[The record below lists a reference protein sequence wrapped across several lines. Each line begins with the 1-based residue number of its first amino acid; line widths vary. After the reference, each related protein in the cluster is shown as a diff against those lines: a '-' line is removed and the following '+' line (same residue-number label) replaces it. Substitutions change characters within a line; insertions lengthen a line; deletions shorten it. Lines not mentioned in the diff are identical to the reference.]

1 MNWQRLIYHP
11 EVIYRP
17 NVNYG
22 LRQTLVLCLPA
33 ALGFAIG
40 ELRLGLMFSLIPAC
54 CNIASLDTPHQH
66 FFRRLIIGGMLFAF
80 SSFLTQQLLLWHI
93 PLPAVMLGL
102 ALILGMSGAI
112 SQLNGRLLPAA
123 LIAAIFSLSMLG
135 RAPIWQ
141 APLMCAVGTLW
152 YGVFNWLWFR
162 LCKDQLIREPLSQ
175 LYNLLAEYCDVKY
188 SLFSQHV
195 ESEKALPK
203 LLDRQQGIMDEIN
216 QLYQQF
222 NLIDN
227 ATKQERKRLLS
238 LFQMALDLQE
248 HITAA
253 MNQPEKVQELMKQG
267 QIETVL
273 ERNMQTIS
281 ARMRT
286 IADDI
291 LYHHRAM
298 ARFSAGEALVEL
310 EEIAQQ
316 NPDNPVLQFSYYHI
330 SHVTQ
335 ILSDQRPQYDRELM
349 SSQLSQ
355 PFWPALVSYLSFKS
369 SALRDA
375 ARMGV
380 TLAVGSYIGNLMH
393 LPKPYWIL
401 LTIMLVTQNGYNA
414 TKVRIHHRALGT
426 LVGLLL
432 AAALLHFQIPE
443 GTTLSIMLLIT
454 LISYL
459 VQRKNYGLAVIG
471 RTITAVYIL
480 QLLTGEGADFLVPRL
495 LDTLIGCA
503 LAFAS
508 ALWLWPQWQS
518 GLLRKNAHQALA
530 SYQNILRILLKP
542 HPDIGQLA
550 YERIQV
556 NKASNA
562 VLSSLN
568 QAMQEPGFNSKY
580 LADMR
585 LWATHSELI
594 VGHINEMTILT
605 REHSLADST
614 SSSEEKLVQM
624 SATLA
629 AEYLQLCEMAI
640 QQCQQRL
647 ESDNSGGDNDFVQM
661 PDVDSDTQISEL
673 ERNLRRILSHLSVM
687 HTVSSM
693 AWQQQPHH
701 GIWRSRKLR
710 DKT

>member
-1 MNWQRLIYHP
+1 MKWQRVIYHP
-11 EVIYRP
+11 EV
-17 NVNYG
+17 NYA

-66 FFRRLIIGGMLFAF
+66 FFRRLIIGGALFTL

-93 PLPAVMLGL
+93 PLPWIMLGL
-102 ALILGMSGAI
+102 ALVLGVNGAI
-112 SQLNGRLLPAA
+112 SPLHGHLLPAA
-123 LIAAIFSLSMLG
+123 LIAAIFSLSMVG

-141 APLMCAVGTLW
+141 APLLCAVGTLW
-152 YGVFNWLWFR
+152 YGLFNWLWFR
-162 LCKDQLIREPLSQ
+162 LCRDQPIREPLSQ
-175 LYNLLAEYCDVKY
+175 LYHLLADYCDAKYNLL
-188 SLFSQHV
+188 SQHV
-195 ESEKALPK
+195 EPEKALPP
-203 LLDRQQGIMDEIN
+203 LLDRQQGIMDKIN

-222 NLIDN
+222 NLINN
-227 ATKQERKRLLS
+227 ATKAERKRLLG

-253 MNQPEKVQELMKQG
+253 LNQSDRVRDLLEHSRIEEVLRRNT
-267 QIETVL
+267 QI
-273 ERNMQTIS
+273 IS
-281 ARMRT
+281 AQMRV

-291 LYHHRAM
+291 LYHHRAK
-298 ARFSAGEALVEL
+298 RNFTAGDALIEL

-316 NPDNPVLQFSYYHI
+316 HPNNPVAQFCYYHI
-330 SHVTQ
+330 SHVIQ
-335 ILSDQRPQYDRELM
+335 ILSDRRPLYERELI
-349 SSQLSQ
+349 SSQQQQ

-369 SALRDA
+369 GALRAA
-375 ARMGV
+375 ARLGV
-380 TLAVGSYIGNLMH
+380 TLAAGSYIGALMH

-401 LTIMLVTQNGYNA
+401 LTVMLVVQNGYNA
-414 TKVRIHHRALGT
+414 TKVRIYHRALGT
-426 LVGLLL
+426 LIGLVLAAGLLHL
-432 AAALLHFQIPE
+432 QMPE
-443 GTTLSIMLLIT
+443 GVTLGIMLLIT
-454 LISYL
+454 LVAYL
-459 VQRKNYGLAVIG
+459 VQRNNYGLAVIG

-480 QLLTGEGADFLVPRL
+480 QLLTGDGADFLVPRL

-508 ALWLWPQWQS
+508 TLWLWPQWQS
-518 GLLRKNAHQALA
+518 GLLRKNAHQALSA
-530 SYQNILRILLKP
+530 YQQILRLLLAP
-542 HPDIGQLA
+542 HPDITQLS
-550 YERIQV
+550 YERIEV
-556 NKASNA
+556 NKASNT

-605 REHSLADST
+605 REHPLTESTTPPEAGHNLMSVALAT
-614 SSSEEKLVQM
+614 
-624 SATLA
+624 
-629 AEYLQLCEMAI
+629 EYLQLCEMAI

-647 ESDNSGGDNDFVQM
+647 ESDSSEGSDDFVQA
-661 PDVDSDTQISEL
+661 PDVAVDTQISEL

-710 DKT
+710 DQTFTGE

>member
-1 MNWQRLIYHP
+1 MKWQRLIYHP
-11 EVIYRP
+11 EV
-17 NVNYG
+17 NYA

-33 ALGFAIG
+33 ALGFALG

-66 FFRRLIIGGMLFAF
+66 FFRRLIVGGTLFTF
-80 SSFLTQQLLLWHI
+80 SSFLTQQLLLWDI
-93 PLPAVMLGL
+93 PLPVVMLGL
-102 ALILGMSGAI
+102 ALTLGVSGAI

-123 LIAAIFSLSMLG
+123 LIAAIFSLSMVG

-152 YGVFNWLWFR
+152 YGVFTWLWFR
-162 LCKDQLIREPLSQ
+162 LCKDQPIREPLSQ
-175 LYNLLAEYCDVKY
+175 LYHLLADYCDAAY
-188 SLFSQHV
+188 SLLGQRQKA
-195 ESEKALPK
+195 EKMMPA
-203 LLDRQQGIMDEIN
+203 LLDRQQGIMDKIN

-222 NLIDN
+222 NLLPN
-227 ATKQERKRLLS
+227 ATKKEQKRLLI

-253 MNQPEKVQELMKQG
+253 MNQSEKAQEL
-267 QIETVL
+267 IEQSSIEAIL
-273 ERNMQTIS
+273 ERNVRIIS
-281 ARMRT
+281 TQMRT
-286 IADDI
+286 IADNI
-291 LYHHRAM
+291 LYHHRAKTH
-298 ARFSAGEALVEL
+298 FSAGDALVG
-310 EEIAQQ
+310 
-316 NPDNPVLQFSYYHI
+316 
-330 SHVTQ
+330 
-335 ILSDQRPQYDRELM
+335 
-349 SSQLSQ
+349 
-355 PFWPALVSYLSFKS
+355 YLSFKS

-375 ARMGV
+375 GRMGV
-380 TLAVGSYIGNLMH
+380 TLAAGSYIGSLIH

-414 TKVRIHHRALGT
+414 TKIRIHHRAMGT
-426 LVGLLL
+426 LIGLLL
-432 AAALLHFQIPE
+432 AAALLHFQMPE

-454 LISYL
+454 LIAYL
-459 VQRKNYGLAVIG
+459 VQRKNYGWSVIF
-471 RTITAVYIL
+471 RTITTVYIL

-518 GLLRKNAHQALA
+518 GLLRKNAHQALE
-530 SYQNILRILLKP
+530 SYQKILRILLKP
-542 HPDIGQLA
+542 NPDIGQLS

-605 REHSLADST
+605 RAYPLEESPPESDKRHIQLTVKLA
-614 SSSEEKLVQM
+614 E
-624 SATLA
+624 
-629 AEYLQLCEMAI
+629 EYLQLCEMAI

-647 ESDNSGGDNDFVQM
+647 ESDNSEGNNDFVQM
-661 PDVDSDTQISEL
+661 PDIDPDTQISES

-687 HTVSSM
+687 HTVSSL

-701 GIWRSRKLR
+701 GIWRRHKLYS
-710 DKT
+710 KA

>member
-1 MNWQRLIYHP
+1 MKWQRLIYHP
-11 EVIYRP
+11 EV
-17 NVNYG
+17 NYA

-33 ALGFAIG
+33 ALGFALG

-66 FFRRLIIGGMLFAF
+66 FFRRLIVGGTLFTF
-80 SSFLTQQLLLWHI
+80 SSFLTQQLLLWDI
-93 PLPAVMLGL
+93 PLPVVMLGL
-102 ALILGMSGAI
+102 ALTLGVSGAI

-123 LIAAIFSLSMLG
+123 LIAAIFSLSMVG

-152 YGVFNWLWFR
+152 YGVFTWLWFR
-162 LCKDQLIREPLSQ
+162 LCKDQP
-175 LYNLLAEYCDVKY
+175 
-188 SLFSQHV
+188 
-195 ESEKALPK
+195 
-203 LLDRQQGIMDEIN
+203 
-216 QLYQQF
+216 
-222 NLIDN
+222 
-227 ATKQERKRLLS
+227 
-238 LFQMALDLQE
+238 
-248 HITAA
+248 
-253 MNQPEKVQELMKQG
+253 
-267 QIETVL
+267 
-273 ERNMQTIS
+273 
-281 ARMRT
+281 
-286 IADDI
+286 
-291 LYHHRAM
+291 
-298 ARFSAGEALVEL
+298 
-310 EEIAQQ
+310 
-316 NPDNPVLQFSYYHI
+316 
-330 SHVTQ
+330 
-335 ILSDQRPQYDRELM
+335 
-349 SSQLSQ
+349 
-355 PFWPALVSYLSFKS
+355 

-375 ARMGV
+375 GRMGV
-380 TLAVGSYIGNLMH
+380 TLAAGSYIGSLIH

-414 TKVRIHHRALGT
+414 TKIRIHHRAMGT
-426 LVGLLL
+426 LIGLLL
-432 AAALLHFQIPE
+432 AAALLHFQMPE

-454 LISYL
+454 LIAYL
-459 VQRKNYGLAVIG
+459 VQRKNYGWSVIF
-471 RTITAVYIL
+471 RTITTVYIL

-518 GLLRKNAHQALA
+518 GLLRKNAHQALE
-530 SYQNILRILLKP
+530 SYQKILRILLKP
-542 HPDIGQLA
+542 NPDIGQLS

-605 REHSLADST
+605 RAYPLEESPPESDKRHIQLTVKLA
-614 SSSEEKLVQM
+614 E
-624 SATLA
+624 
-629 AEYLQLCEMAI
+629 EYLQLCEMAI

-647 ESDNSGGDNDFVQM
+647 ESDNSEGNNDFVQM
-661 PDVDSDTQISEL
+661 PDIDPDTQISES

-687 HTVSSM
+687 HTVSSL

-701 GIWRSRKLR
+701 GIWRWHKLYS
-710 DKT
+710 KA

>member
-1 MNWQRLIYHP
+1 MNWQRVIYHP
-11 EVIYRP
+11 EV
-17 NVNYG
+17 NYA

-66 FFRRLIIGGMLFAF
+66 FFRRLIIGGALFTL

-93 PLPAVMLGL
+93 PLPWIMLGL
-102 ALILGMSGAI
+102 ALVLGVNGTI
-112 SQLNGRLLPAA
+112 SPLHGRLLPAA
-123 LIAAIFSLSMLG
+123 LIAAIFSLSMVG

-141 APLMCAVGTLW
+141 APLLCAVGTLW

-162 LCKDQLIREPLSQ
+162 LCRDQPIREPLSQ
-175 LYNLLAEYCDVKY
+175 LYHLLADYCDAKYNLL
-188 SLFSQHV
+188 SQHV
-195 ESEKALPK
+195 EPEKAIPP
-203 LLDRQQGIMDEIN
+203 LLDRQQGIMDKIN

-222 NLIDN
+222 NLISN
-227 ATKQERKRLLS
+227 ATKAERKRLLG

-253 MNQPEKVQELMKQG
+253 LNQSDKVQDLLEHS
-267 QIETVL
+267 QIEAVL
-273 ERNMQTIS
+273 QRNMQIIS
-281 ARMRT
+281 AQMRT

-291 LYHHRAM
+291 LYHHHAKTH
-298 ARFSAGEALVEL
+298 FTAGDALVEL

-316 NPDNPVLQFSYYHI
+316 HPNNSVAQFSYYHI
-330 SHVTQ
+330 SHIIQ
-335 ILSDQRPQYDRELM
+335 ILSDRRPLYDRELM
-349 SSQLSQ
+349 SSQQQQ
-355 PFWPALVSYLSFKS
+355 PFWPAFVSYLSFKS
-369 SALRDA
+369 IALRDA
-375 ARMGV
+375 ARLGV
-380 TLAVGSYIGNLMH
+380 TLAAGSYIGALMH

-401 LTIMLVTQNGYNA
+401 LTVMLVVQNGYNA

-426 LVGLLL
+426 LIGLILAAGLLHL
-432 AAALLHFQIPE
+432 RMPE
-443 GTTLSIMLLIT
+443 GVTLGIMLLIT
-454 LISYL
+454 LASYL

-503 LAFAS
+503 LAFGS
-508 ALWLWPQWQS
+508 TLWLWPQWQS
-518 GLLRKNAHQALA
+518 GLLRKNAHQALGA
-530 SYQNILRILLKP
+530 YQKILRLLLTL
-542 HPDIGQLA
+542 HPDIVQLS

-556 NKASNA
+556 NKASNT

-605 REHSLADST
+605 RDHPLTEST
-614 SSSEEKLVQM
+614 TPSEEDHNRMNAAL
-624 SATLA
+624 AT
-629 AEYLQLCEMAI
+629 EYLQLCEMAI

-647 ESDNSGGDNDFVQM
+647 ESDSSGGDDDFVQA
-661 PDVDSDTQISEL
+661 PDVAPDTQISEL

-693 AWQQQPHH
+693 AWQQQPQH
-701 GIWRSRKLR
+701 GIWRSHKLR
-710 DKT
+710 DQP

>member
-1 MNWQRLIYHP
+1 MKWQRLIYHP
-11 EVIYRP
+11 EV
-17 NVNYG
+17 NYA

-40 ELRLGLMFSLIPAC
+40 DLRMGLMFSLIPAC

-66 FFRRLIIGGMLFAF
+66 FFRRLIIGGALFTLC
-80 SSFLTQQLLLWHI
+80 SFLTQQLLLWDI
-93 PLPAVMLGL
+93 PLPWVMLGL
-102 ALILGMSGAI
+102 ALVLGVSGAI
-112 SQLNGRLLPAA
+112 SPLNGRMLPAA
-123 LIAAIFSLSMLG
+123 LIAAIFSLSMVG

-152 YGVFNWLWFR
+152 YGGFTWIWFR
-162 LCKDQLIREPLSQ
+162 LCKDQPIREPLSQ
-175 LYNLLAEYCDVKY
+175 LYHLLADYCDAKF
-188 SLFSQHV
+188 SLFDQHL
-195 ESEKALPK
+195 EPEKSLPP
-203 LLDRQQGIMDEIN
+203 LLDRQQGIMDKVN

-222 NLIDN
+222 NLLSN
-227 ATKQERKRLLS
+227 ATKTEQKRLVS

-253 MNQPEKVQELMKQG
+253 LNQPEKVQEL
-267 QIETVL
+267 IEQTPIITVL
-273 ERNMQTIS
+273 HRNMDQIS
-281 ARMRT
+281 TQMRT

-291 LYHHRAM
+291 LYHHRAKEH
-298 ARFSAGEALVEL
+298 FSAGNALVEL

-316 NPDNPVLQFSYYHI
+316 HPDNSVAQFCYYHI

-335 ILSDQRPQYDRELM
+335 ILSDRRPQYDRDLM
-349 SSQLSQ
+349 ASQLSQ
-355 PFWPALVSYLSFKS
+355 PLWPAFISYLSLKS
-369 SALRDA
+369 SPLRDA

-380 TLAVGSYIGNLMH
+380 TLAAGSYIGTLIH

-414 TKVRIHHRALGT
+414 TKIRIHHRAMGT
-426 LVGLLL
+426 LIGLILAAGLLHL
-432 AAALLHFQIPE
+432 QMPE
-443 GTTLSIMLLIT
+443 GTTLSIMLVIT
-454 LISYL
+454 LLCYL
-459 VQRKNYGLAVIG
+459 VQRKNYGLSVIG
-471 RTITAVYIL
+471 RTITTVYIL

-518 GLLRKNAHQALA
+518 GLLRKNAHQALD
-530 SYQNILRILLKP
+530 SYQKILRLLLTP
-542 HPDIGQLA
+542 HPNIGQLA
-550 YERIQV
+550 YERLQV
-556 NKASNA
+556 NKTSNA

-585 LWATHSELI
+585 LWSTHSELI
-594 VGHINEMTILT
+594 VGHINEMTILV
-605 REHSLADST
+605 REHPLT
-614 SSSEEKLVQM
+614 E
-624 SATLA
+624 SATTSDSAHSLMSIKVA
-629 AEYLQLCEMAI
+629 QDYLQLCEMAI
-640 QQCQQRL
+640 QQCQERL
-647 ESDNSGGDNDFVQM
+647 VSDDSEGNNDFVQM
-661 PDVDSDTQISEL
+661 PDIDPDTQLSEM

-687 HTVSSM
+687 HTVSSL

>member
-1 MNWQRLIYHP
+1 MNWQRVIYHP
-11 EVIYRP
+11 EV
-17 NVNYG
+17 NYA

-66 FFRRLIIGGMLFAF
+66 FFRRLIIGGALFTL

-93 PLPAVMLGL
+93 PLPWIMLGL
-102 ALILGMSGAI
+102 ALVLGVNGTI
-112 SQLNGRLLPAA
+112 SPLHGRLLPAA
-123 LIAAIFSLSMLG
+123 LIAAIFSLSMVG

-141 APLMCAVGTLW
+141 APLLCAVGTLW

-162 LCKDQLIREPLSQ
+162 LCRDQPIREPLSQ
-175 LYNLLAEYCDVKY
+175 LYHLLADYCDAKYNLL
-188 SLFSQHV
+188 SQHV
-195 ESEKALPK
+195 EPEKAIPP
-203 LLDRQQGIMDEIN
+203 LLDRQQGIMDKIN

-222 NLIDN
+222 NLISN
-227 ATKQERKRLLS
+227 ATKAERKRLLG

-253 MNQPEKVQELMKQG
+253 LNQSDKVQDLLEHS
-267 QIETVL
+267 QIEAVL
-273 ERNMQTIS
+273 QRNMQIIS
-281 ARMRT
+281 AQMRT

-291 LYHHRAM
+291 LYHHHAKTH
-298 ARFSAGEALVEL
+298 FTAGDALVEL

-316 NPDNPVLQFSYYHI
+316 HPNNSVAQFSYYHI
-330 SHVTQ
+330 SHIIQ
-335 ILSDQRPQYDRELM
+335 ILSDRRPLYDRELM
-349 SSQLSQ
+349 SSQQQQ
-355 PFWPALVSYLSFKS
+355 PFWPAFVSYLSFKS
-369 SALRDA
+369 IALRDA
-375 ARMGV
+375 ARLGV
-380 TLAVGSYIGNLMH
+380 TLAAGSYIGALMH

-401 LTIMLVTQNGYNA
+401 LTVMLVVQNGYNA

-426 LVGLLL
+426 LIGLILAAGLLHL
-432 AAALLHFQIPE
+432 RMPE
-443 GTTLSIMLLIT
+443 GVTLGIMLLIT
-454 LISYL
+454 LASYL

-503 LAFAS
+503 LAFGS
-508 ALWLWPQWQS
+508 TLWLWPQWQS
-518 GLLRKNAHQALA
+518 GLLRKNAHQALGA
-530 SYQNILRILLKP
+530 YQKILRLLLTP
-542 HPDIGQLA
+542 HPDIVQLS

-556 NKASNA
+556 NKASNT

-605 REHSLADST
+605 RDHPLTEST
-614 SSSEEKLVQM
+614 TPSEEDHNRMNAAL
-624 SATLA
+624 AT
-629 AEYLQLCEMAI
+629 EYLQLCEMAI

-647 ESDNSGGDNDFVQM
+647 ESDSSGGDDDFVQA
-661 PDVDSDTQISEL
+661 PDVAPDTQISEL

-701 GIWRSRKLR
+701 GIWRSHKLR
-710 DKT
+710 DQT

>member
-1 MNWQRLIYHP
+1 MKWQRLIYHP
-11 EVIYRP
+11 EV
-17 NVNYG
+17 NYA

-40 ELRLGLMFSLIPAC
+40 DLRLGLMFSLIPAC
-54 CNIASLDTPHQH
+54 CNIAALDTPHQH
-66 FFRRLIIGGMLFAF
+66 FFRRLIIGGTIFTL
-80 SSFLTQQLLLWHI
+80 SSFLTQQLLMWDI
-93 PLPAVMLGL
+93 PLPWVMLGL
-102 ALILGMSGAI
+102 ALTLGVSGAI
-112 SQLNGRLLPAA
+112 SPLNGRMLPAA
-123 LIAAIFSLSMLG
+123 LIAAIFSLSMVG

-152 YGVFNWLWFR
+152 YGGFTWIWFR
-162 LCKDQLIREPLSQ
+162 LCKDQPIREPLSQ
-175 LYNLLAEYCDVKY
+175 LYRLLADYCDAKY
-188 SLFSQHV
+188 SLFDQHL
-195 ESEKALPK
+195 EPEKAMPP
-203 LLDRQQGIMDEIN
+203 LLDRQQAIMDKIN

-222 NLIDN
+222 NLLSN
-227 ATKQERKRLLS
+227 ATKTEQKRLVG

-253 MNQPEKVQELMKQG
+253 LNQPEKVQELIDQSP
-267 QIETVL
+267 IITVL
-273 ERNMQTIS
+273 HRNMDSIS
-281 ARMRT
+281 TQMRT

-291 LYHHRAM
+291 LYHHRAKEH
-298 ARFSAGEALVEL
+298 FSAGDALVEL

-316 NPDNPVLQFSYYHI
+316 HPDNSVAQFCYYHI

-335 ILSDQRPQYDRELM
+335 ILSDRRPQYDRDLM
-349 SSQLSQ
+349 VSQLSQ
-355 PFWPALVSYLSFKS
+355 PLWPAFVSYLSFKS
-369 SALRDA
+369 SPLRDA

-380 TLAVGSYIGNLMH
+380 TLAAGSYIGTLIH

-401 LTIMLVTQNGYNA
+401 LTVMLVTQNGYNA
-414 TKVRIHHRALGT
+414 TKIRIHHRAMGT
-426 LVGLLL
+426 FIGLILAAGLLHL
-432 AAALLHFQIPE
+432 QMPE

-454 LISYL
+454 LLASL
-459 VQRKNYGLAVIG
+459 VQRKNYGLSVIG
-471 RTITAVYIL
+471 RTITVVYIL

-518 GLLRKNAHQALA
+518 GLLRKNAHQALEK
-530 SYQNILRILLKP
+530 YQKILQLLLTP
-542 HPDIGQLA
+542 NPNIGQLA
-550 YERIQV
+550 YERLQV

-585 LWATHSELI
+585 LWATHSELV

-605 REHSLADST
+605 REHPLTEST
-614 SSSEEKLVQM
+614 TTAEHGHSQM
-624 SATLA
+624 SIKQAQD
-629 AEYLQLCEMAI
+629 YLQLCEVAI

-647 ESDNSGGDNDFVQM
+647 ESDNSEGNNDFVQM
-661 PDVDSDTQISEL
+661 PDVDADTQLSEL

-687 HTVSSM
+687 HTVSSL

-701 GIWRSRKLR
+701 GIWRSRKL
-710 DKT
+710 

>member
-1 MNWQRLIYHP
+1 MKWQRLIYHP
-11 EVIYRP
+11 EV
-17 NVNYG
+17 NYA

-33 ALGFAIG
+33 ALGFALG

-66 FFRRLIIGGMLFAF
+66 FFRRLIVGGTLFTF
-80 SSFLTQQLLLWHI
+80 SSFLTQQLLLWDI
-93 PLPAVMLGL
+93 PLPVVMLGL
-102 ALILGMSGAI
+102 ALTLGVSGAI

-123 LIAAIFSLSMLG
+123 LIAAIFSLSMVG

-152 YGVFNWLWFR
+152 YGVFTWLWFR
-162 LCKDQLIREPLSQ
+162 LCKDQPIREPLSQ
-175 LYNLLAEYCDVKY
+175 LYHLLADYCDAAY
-188 SLFSQHV
+188 SLLGQRQKA
-195 ESEKALPK
+195 EKMMPA
-203 LLDRQQGIMDEIN
+203 LLDRQQGIMDKIN

-222 NLIDN
+222 NLLPN
-227 ATKQERKRLLS
+227 ATKKEQKRLLI

-253 MNQPEKVQELMKQG
+253 MNQSEKAQEL
-267 QIETVL
+267 IEQSLIEAIL
-273 ERNMQTIS
+273 ERNVRIIS
-281 ARMRT
+281 TQMRT
-286 IADDI
+286 IADNI
-291 LYHHRAM
+291 LYHHRAKTH
-298 ARFSAGEALVEL
+298 FSAGDALVEL
-310 EEIAQQ
+310 EEVALQH
-316 NPDNPVLQFSYYHI
+316 PDNPVAQFCYYHI
-330 SHVTQ
+330 SHITQ
-335 ILSDQRPQYDRELM
+335 ILSDQRPQYDRDLM

-355 PFWPALVSYLSFKS
+355 PFWPALVGYLSFKS

-375 ARMGV
+375 GRMGV
-380 TLAVGSYIGNLMH
+380 TLAAGSYIGSLIH

-401 LTIMLVTQNGYNA
+401 LTIML
-414 TKVRIHHRALGT
+414 
-426 LVGLLL
+426 
-432 AAALLHFQIPE
+432 
-443 GTTLSIMLLIT
+443 LIT
-454 LISYL
+454 LIAYL
-459 VQRKNYGLAVIG
+459 VQRKNYGWSVIF
-471 RTITAVYIL
+471 RTITTVYIL

-518 GLLRKNAHQALA
+518 GLLRKNAHQALE
-530 SYQNILRILLKP
+530 SYQKILRILLKP
-542 HPDIGQLA
+542 NPDIGQLS

-605 REHSLADST
+605 RAYPLEESPPESDKRHIQLTVKLA
-614 SSSEEKLVQM
+614 E
-624 SATLA
+624 
-629 AEYLQLCEMAI
+629 EYLQLCEMAI

-647 ESDNSGGDNDFVQM
+647 ESDNSEGNNDFVQM
-661 PDVDSDTQISEL
+661 PDIDPDTQISES

-687 HTVSSM
+687 HTVSSL

-701 GIWRSRKLR
+701 GIWRWHKLYS
-710 DKT
+710 KA

>member
-1 MNWQRLIYHP
+1 MNWQRVIYHP
-11 EVIYRP
+11 EV
-17 NVNYG
+17 NYA

-66 FFRRLIIGGMLFAF
+66 FFRRLIIGGALFTL

-93 PLPAVMLGL
+93 PLPWIMLGL
-102 ALILGMSGAI
+102 ALVLGVNGTI
-112 SQLNGRLLPAA
+112 SPLHGRLLPAA
-123 LIAAIFSLSMLG
+123 LIAAIFSLSMVG

-141 APLMCAVGTLW
+141 APLLCAVGTLW

-162 LCKDQLIREPLSQ
+162 LCRDQPIREPLSQ
-175 LYNLLAEYCDVKY
+175 LYHLLADYCDAKYNLL
-188 SLFSQHV
+188 SQHV
-195 ESEKALPK
+195 EPEKAIPP
-203 LLDRQQGIMDEIN
+203 LLDRQQGIMDKIN

-222 NLIDN
+222 NLISN
-227 ATKQERKRLLS
+227 ATKAERKRLLG

-253 MNQPEKVQELMKQG
+253 LNQSDKVQDLLEHS
-267 QIETVL
+267 QIEAVL
-273 ERNMQTIS
+273 QRNMQIIS
-281 ARMRT
+281 AQMRT

-291 LYHHRAM
+291 LYHHHAKTH
-298 ARFSAGEALVEL
+298 FTAGDALVEL

-316 NPDNPVLQFSYYHI
+316 HPNNSVAQFSYYHI
-330 SHVTQ
+330 SHIIQ
-335 ILSDQRPQYDRELM
+335 ILSDRRPLYDRELM
-349 SSQLSQ
+349 SSQQQQ
-355 PFWPALVSYLSFKS
+355 PFWPAFVSYLSFKS
-369 SALRDA
+369 IALRDA
-375 ARMGV
+375 ARLGV
-380 TLAVGSYIGNLMH
+380 TLAAGSYIGALMH

-401 LTIMLVTQNGYNA
+401 LTVMLVVQNGYNA

-426 LVGLLL
+426 LIGLILAAGLLHL
-432 AAALLHFQIPE
+432 RMPE
-443 GTTLSIMLLIT
+443 GVTLGIMLLIT
-454 LISYL
+454 LASYL

-503 LAFAS
+503 LAFGS
-508 ALWLWPQWQS
+508 TLWLWPQWQS
-518 GLLRKNAHQALA
+518 GLLRKNAHQALGA
-530 SYQNILRILLKP
+530 YQKILRLLLTP
-542 HPDIGQLA
+542 HPDIVQLS

-556 NKASNA
+556 NKASNT

-605 REHSLADST
+605 RDHPLTEST
-614 SSSEEKLVQM
+614 TPSEEDHNRMNAAL
-624 SATLA
+624 AT
-629 AEYLQLCEMAI
+629 EYLQLCEMAI

-647 ESDNSGGDNDFVQM
+647 ESDSSGGDDDFVQA
-661 PDVDSDTQISEL
+661 PDVAPDTQISEL

-693 AWQQQPHH
+693 AWQQQPQH
-701 GIWRSRKLR
+701 GIWRSHKLR
-710 DKT
+710 DQP

>member
-1 MNWQRLIYHP
+1 MKWQRVIYHP
-11 EVIYRP
+11 EV
-17 NVNYG
+17 NYA

-33 ALGFAIG
+33 ALGFVIG

-66 FFRRLIIGGMLFAF
+66 FFRRLIIGGALFTL

-93 PLPAVMLGL
+93 PLPWIMLGL
-102 ALILGMSGAI
+102 ALVLGVNGAI
-112 SQLNGRLLPAA
+112 SPLHGRLLPAA
-123 LIAAIFSLSMLG
+123 LIAAIFSLSMVG

-141 APLMCAVGTLW
+141 APLLCAVGTLW

-162 LCKDQLIREPLSQ
+162 LCKDQPIREPLSQ
-175 LYNLLAEYCDVKY
+175 LYHLLADYYDTKY
-188 SLFSQHV
+188 TLFSQHLPP
-195 ESEKALPK
+195 EKSLPP
-203 LLDRQQGIMDEIN
+203 LLDRQQGIMDKIN

-222 NLIDN
+222 NLINN
-227 ATKQERKRLLS
+227 ATKKEQKRLLG

-253 MNQPEKVQELMKQG
+253 LNQPEKVQELMEQG
-267 QIETVL
+267 QFEEVIR
-273 ERNMQTIS
+273 RNTQVIS
-281 ARMRT
+281 AQIRV

-291 LYHHRAM
+291 LYHHHAKTN
-298 ARFSAGEALVEL
+298 FTAGDALIEL

-316 NPDNPVLQFSYYHI
+316 HPDNPVAQFSYYHV
-330 SHVTQ
+330 SHIAQ
-335 ILSDQRPQYDRELM
+335 LLSNRRPLYDRELM
-349 SSQLSQ
+349 SSQQQQ
-355 PFWPALVSYLSFKS
+355 PLWPAFVSYLSFNS
-369 SALRDA
+369 GALRDA
-375 ARMGV
+375 ARLGV
-380 TLAVGSYIGNLMH
+380 TLAAGSYIGALMQ

-401 LTIMLVTQNGYNA
+401 LTVMLVTQNGYNA

-426 LVGLLL
+426 LFGLVLAAGLLHL
-432 AAALLHFQIPE
+432 QMPE
-443 GTTLSIMLLIT
+443 GATLGIMLLIT
-454 LISYL
+454 LASYL

-480 QLLTGEGADFLVPRL
+480 QLLTGDGADFLVPRL

-518 GLLRKNAHQALA
+518 GLLRKNAHQALGA
-530 SYQNILRILLKP
+530 YQKILRLLLTP
-542 HPDIGQLA
+542 HPDITQLA
-550 YERIQV
+550 YERLQV
-556 NKASNA
+556 NKASNT

-605 REHSLADST
+605 REHPLTESATPAEDHHHL
-614 SSSEEKLVQM
+614 M

-629 AEYLQLCEMAI
+629 AEYLQICEMAI

-647 ESDNSGGDNDFVQM
+647 ESDSIEGNNDFVQV
-661 PDVDSDTQISEL
+661 PDVAPDTQISEL

-701 GIWRSRKLR
+701 GIWRSRKWR
-710 DKT
+710 DKA

>member
-1 MNWQRLIYHP
+1 MKWQRLIYHP
-11 EVIYRP
+11 EV
-17 NVNYG
+17 NYA

-66 FFRRLIIGGMLFAF
+66 FFRRLIIGGALFTL
-80 SSFLTQQLLLWHI
+80 SSFLTQQLLLWQI
-93 PLPAVMLGL
+93 PLPITMLGL
-102 ALILGMSGAI
+102 ALVLGISGAI
-112 SQLNGRLLPAA
+112 SPLNGRLLPAA
-123 LIAAIFSLSMLG
+123 LIAAIFSLSMVG

-141 APLMCAVGTLW
+141 APLLCAVGTLW

-162 LCKDQLIREPLSQ
+162 LCKDQPIREPLSQ
-175 LYNLLAEYCDVKY
+175 LYHLLADYCDAKY
-188 SLFSQHV
+188 SLLAQHL
-195 ESEKALPK
+195 EQEKTIPP
-203 LLDRQQGIMDEIN
+203 LLDRQQGLMDKVN

-222 NLIDN
+222 NLLHN
-227 ATKQERKRLLS
+227 ATKKDQKRLLE

-248 HITAA
+248 HLTVVL
-253 MNQPEKVQELMKQG
+253 NQPEKMQELIDQTP
-267 QIETVL
+267 IEAVL
-273 ERNMQTIS
+273 RSNTQLIS
-281 ARMRT
+281 TQMRT
-286 IADDI
+286 IADEI
-291 LYHHRAM
+291 LYHHHAKKY
-298 ARFSAGEALVEL
+298 FTVGPPLVEL
-310 EEIAQQ
+310 EEIAKQHA
-316 NPDNPVLQFSYYHI
+316 DNTVAQFCYYHI
-330 SHVTQ
+330 SHITQ
-335 ILSDQRPQYDRELM
+335 ILSDRRPLYNRGLM
-349 SSQLSQ
+349 SSQLPQ

-369 SALRDA
+369 GALREA
-375 ARMGV
+375 ARLGV
-380 TLAVGSYIGNLMH
+380 TLAAGSYIGTLMN

-414 TKVRIHHRALGT
+414 TRVRIHHRALGT
-426 LVGLLL
+426 LVGLIL
-432 AAALLHFQIPE
+432 AAGLLHLQMTE
-443 GTTLSIMLLIT
+443 VTTLGIMLLIT

-480 QLLTGEGADFLVPRL
+480 QLLTGYGADFLVPRL

-503 LAFAS
+503 LALGS

-530 SYQNILRILLKP
+530 AYQKTLRLLLAP
-542 HPDIGQLA
+542 NPDITQLS

-556 NKASNA
+556 NKASNT

-585 LWATHSELI
+585 LWTTHSELI
-594 VGHINEMTILT
+594 VDHINEMTILT
-605 REHSLADST
+605 REHPSPKSD
-614 SSSEEKLVQM
+614 SSSTDDHIRM
-624 SATLA
+624 SAELA
-629 AEYLQLCEMAI
+629 ANYLQLCEMAI

-647 ESDNSGGDNDFVQM
+647 ESDNLEDNESFVQI
-661 PDVDSDTQISEL
+661 PDVAPDTQLSEL

-687 HTVSSM
+687 HTVSAM

-701 GIWRSRKLR
+701 GRWRSRKLR
-710 DKT
+710 DSK

>member
-1 MNWQRLIYHP
+1 MKWQRLIYRP

-17 NVNYG
+17 NVNYA

-33 ALGFAIG
+33 ALGFALG

-66 FFRRLIIGGMLFAF
+66 FFRRLLVGGTLFTA
-80 SSFLTQQLLLWHI
+80 SSFLTQQLLLWDI

-102 ALILGMSGAI
+102 ALVLGVSGAI
-112 SQLNGRLLPAA
+112 SQLNSHLLPAA
-123 LIAAIFSLSMLG
+123 LIAAIFSLSMVG

-141 APLMCAVGTLW
+141 APLLCAVGTLW

-162 LCKDQLIREPLSQ
+162 LCKDQPIREPLSQ
-175 LYNLLAEYCDVKY
+175 LYYLLADYCDTKY
-188 SLFSQHV
+188 SLFAQHL
-195 ESEKALPK
+195 EPEKSIPP
-203 LLDRQQGIMDEIN
+203 LLDRQQAIMDKIN

-222 NLIDN
+222 NLIHN
-227 ATKQERKRLLS
+227 TTKKEQKRLLG

-253 MNQPEKVQELMKQG
+253 LIQPEKVQELMEQT
-267 QIETVL
+267 QIEGVMR
-273 ERNMQTIS
+273 RNCQKIS
-281 ARMRT
+281 AQMRT
-286 IADDI
+286 IANDI
-291 LYHHRAM
+291 LYHHRA
-298 ARFSAGEALVEL
+298 AEHFTADDALPEL
-310 EEIAQQ
+310 ANIAQAHP
-316 NPDNPVLQFSYYHI
+316 NNPVAQFYYYHI
-330 SHVTQ
+330 SHITQ
-335 ILSDQRPQYDRELM
+335 LLSDRRPLYDRDLM
-349 SSQLSQ
+349 SSQQPQ
-355 PFWPALVSYLSFKS
+355 PFWPALISYLSFKS
-369 SALRDA
+369 GALREA
-375 ARMGV
+375 ARLGV
-380 TLAVGSYIGNLMH
+380 TLAAGSYIGSLIH

-401 LTIMLVTQNGYNA
+401 LTVMLVTQNGYNA

-426 LVGLLL
+426 FIGLLL
-432 AAALLHFQIPE
+432 AATLLHFQMSE

-454 LISYL
+454 LIAYL
-459 VQRKNYGLAVIG
+459 VQRKNYGWSVIF
-471 RTITAVYIL
+471 RTITTVYIL

-518 GLLRKNAHQALA
+518 GLLRKNAHQALEA
-530 SYQNILRILLKP
+530 YQKILRLLLTP
-542 HPDIGQLA
+542 EPDITQLA
-550 YERIQV
+550 YERIEV
-556 NKASNA
+556 NKASNT

-605 REHSLADST
+605 RAYPLG
-614 SSSEEKLVQM
+614 SSAPGKHHIQLSVE
-624 SATLA
+624 LA
-629 AEYLQLCEMAI
+629 ADYLQLCEIAI

-647 ESDNSGGDNDFVQM
+647 ESDNSEGNNDFVQM
-661 PDVDSDTQISEL
+661 PDVTPDTQISEL
-673 ERNLRRILSHLSVM
+673 ERNLRRVLSHLSVM
-687 HTVSSM
+687 HTVSAM

-701 GIWRSRKLR
+701 GIWRSRRLR
-710 DKT
+710 EQA

>member
-1 MNWQRLIYHP
+1 MKWQRLIYHP
-11 EVIYRP
+11 EV
-17 NVNYG
+17 NYA

-33 ALGFAIG
+33 ALGFAVG

-66 FFRRLIIGGMLFAF
+66 FFRRLIVGGTLFTF
-80 SSFLTQQLLLWHI
+80 SSFLTQQLLLWDI
-93 PLPAVMLGL
+93 PLPVVMLGL
-102 ALILGMSGAI
+102 ALTLGVSGAI

-123 LIAAIFSLSMLG
+123 LIAAIFSLSMVG

-152 YGVFNWLWFR
+152 YGVFTWLWFR
-162 LCKDQLIREPLSQ
+162 LCKDQPIREPLSQ
-175 LYNLLAEYCDVKY
+175 LYHLLADYCDAAY
-188 SLFSQHV
+188 SLLGQRQKA
-195 ESEKALPK
+195 EKMMPA
-203 LLDRQQGIMDEIN
+203 LLDRQQGIMDKIN

-222 NLIDN
+222 NLLPN
-227 ATKQERKRLLS
+227 ATKKEQKRLLI

-253 MNQPEKVQELMKQG
+253 MNQSEKAQEL
-267 QIETVL
+267 IEQSSIEAIL
-273 ERNMQTIS
+273 ERNVRIIS
-281 ARMRT
+281 TQMRT
-286 IADDI
+286 IADNI
-291 LYHHRAM
+291 LYHHRAKTH
-298 ARFSAGEALVEL
+298 FSAGDALVEL
-310 EEIAQQ
+310 EEVAQQ
-316 NPDNPVLQFSYYHI
+316 HPDNPVAQFCYYHI
-330 SHVTQ
+330 SHITQ
-335 ILSDQRPQYDRELM
+335 ILSDQHPQYDRDLM

-355 PFWPALVSYLSFKS
+355 PFWPALVGYLSFKS

-375 ARMGV
+375 GRMGV
-380 TLAVGSYIGNLMH
+380 TLAAGSYIGSLIH

-414 TKVRIHHRALGT
+414 TKIRIHHRAMGT
-426 LVGLLL
+426 LIGLLL
-432 AAALLHFQIPE
+432 AAALLHFQMPE

-454 LISYL
+454 LIAYL
-459 VQRKNYGLAVIG
+459 VQRKNYGWSVIF
-471 RTITAVYIL
+471 RTITTVYIL

-518 GLLRKNAHQALA
+518 GLLRKNAHQALE
-530 SYQNILRILLKP
+530 SYQKILRILLKSN
-542 HPDIGQLA
+542 PDIGQLS

-605 REHSLADST
+605 RAYPLEESPLESDKRHIQLTVKLA
-614 SSSEEKLVQM
+614 E
-624 SATLA
+624 
-629 AEYLQLCEMAI
+629 EYLQLCEMAI

-647 ESDNSGGDNDFVQM
+647 ESDNSEGNNDFVQM
-661 PDVDSDTQISEL
+661 PDIDPDTQISES

-687 HTVSSM
+687 HTVSSL

-701 GIWRSRKLR
+701 GIWRRRKFHSQA
-710 DKT
+710 

>member
-11 EVIYRP
+11 EV
-17 NVNYG
+17 NYA

-54 CNIASLDTPHQH
+54 CNIAALDTPHQH
-66 FFRRLIIGGMLFAF
+66 FFQRLIVGGAIFTF
-80 SSFLTQQLLLWHI
+80 SSFLTQQLLLWDI

-102 ALILGMSGAI
+102 ALILGVSGAI

-123 LIAAIFSLSMLG
+123 LIAAIFSLSMVG
-135 RAPIWQ
+135 RTPIWQ

-152 YGVFNWLWFR
+152 YGLFTWLWFR
-162 LCKDQLIREPLSQ
+162 LCKDQPIREPLSQ
-175 LYNLLAEYCDVKY
+175 LYHLLADYCDAKY
-188 SLFSQHV
+188 SLLGQHV
-195 ESEKALPK
+195 ALEKAIPP
-203 LLDRQQGIMDEIN
+203 LLDRQQGIMDKIN
-216 QLYQQF
+216 QIYQQF

-227 ATKQERKRLLS
+227 ATKKERKRLLN

-253 MNQPEKVQELMKQG
+253 VSQSEKTQELIDQSPIEKVLK
-267 QIETVL
+267 
-273 ERNMQTIS
+273 RNMQVIS
-281 ARMRT
+281 TQMRT

-291 LYHHRAM
+291 LYHHRAKNH
-298 ARFSAGEALVEL
+298 FSADDALVEL

-316 NPDNPVLQFSYYHI
+316 HPDNPAAQFFYYHI

-335 ILSDQRPQYDRELM
+335 ILSDQRPQYERTLM

-355 PFWPALVSYLSFKS
+355 PFWPALTSYLSFKS
-369 SALRDA
+369 SALRNA
-375 ARMGV
+375 ARLGV
-380 TLAVGSYIGNLMH
+380 TLAAGSYIGTLIH

-401 LTIMLVTQNGYNA
+401 LTVMLVTQNGYNA
-414 TKVRIHHRALGT
+414 TKIRIHHRALGT
-426 LVGLLL
+426 LIGLLL
-432 AAALLHFQIPE
+432 AAALLHFQMPE

-454 LISYL
+454 LGAYL
-459 VQRKNYGLAVIG
+459 VQRKNYGWSVIL
-471 RTITAVYIL
+471 RTITTVYIL
-480 QLLTGEGADFLVPRL
+480 QLLTGEGADFLIPRL

-508 ALWLWPQWQS
+508 TLWLWPQWQS
-518 GLLRKNAHQALA
+518 GLLRKNAHQTLE
-530 SYQNILRILLKP
+530 SYQRILRILLKP
-542 HPDIGQLA
+542 NPNIEQLSF
-550 YERIQV
+550 ERIHV

-562 VLSSLN
+562 VLSSLKE
-568 QAMQEPGFNSKY
+568 AMQEPGFNSEY

-594 VGHINEMTILT
+594 VGNINEMTILT
-605 REHSLADST
+605 RAYPLAESPAESDKHHIQLT
-614 SSSEEKLVQM
+614 VR
-624 SATLA
+624 LA
-629 AEYLQLCEMAI
+629 EEYLQLCEMAI

-647 ESDNSGGDNDFVQM
+647 ESDTREGNNDFVQM
-661 PDVDSDTQISEL
+661 PDRDTDTQISEL

-687 HTVSSM
+687 HTVSSL

-710 DKT
+710 GTAS

>member
-1 MNWQRLIYHP
+1 MKWQRLIYHP
-11 EVIYRP
+11 EV
-17 NVNYG
+17 NYA

-33 ALGFAIG
+33 ALGFALG

-66 FFRRLIIGGMLFAF
+66 FFRRLIVGGTLFTF
-80 SSFLTQQLLLWHI
+80 SSFLTQQLLLWDI
-93 PLPAVMLGL
+93 PLPVVMLGL
-102 ALILGMSGAI
+102 ALTLGVSGAI

-123 LIAAIFSLSMLG
+123 LIAAIFSLSMVG

-152 YGVFNWLWFR
+152 YGVFTWLWFR
-162 LCKDQLIREPLSQ
+162 LCKDQPIREPLSQ
-175 LYNLLAEYCDVKY
+175 LYHLLADYCDAAY
-188 SLFSQHV
+188 SLLGQRQKA
-195 ESEKALPK
+195 EKMMPA
-203 LLDRQQGIMDEIN
+203 LLDRQQGIMDKIN

-222 NLIDN
+222 NLLPN
-227 ATKQERKRLLS
+227 ATKKEQKRLLI

-253 MNQPEKVQELMKQG
+253 MNQSEKAQEL
-267 QIETVL
+267 IEQSLIEAIL
-273 ERNMQTIS
+273 ERNVRIIS
-281 ARMRT
+281 TQMRT
-286 IADDI
+286 IADNI
-291 LYHHRAM
+291 LYHHRAKTH
-298 ARFSAGEALVEL
+298 FSAGDALVEL
-310 EEIAQQ
+310 EEVALQH
-316 NPDNPVLQFSYYHI
+316 PDNPVAQFCYYHI
-330 SHVTQ
+330 SHITQ
-335 ILSDQRPQYDRELM
+335 ILSDQRPQYDRDLM

-355 PFWPALVSYLSFKS
+355 PFWPALVGYLSFKS

-375 ARMGV
+375 GRMGV
-380 TLAVGSYIGNLMH
+380 TLAAGSYIGSLIH

-401 LTIMLVTQNGYNA
+401 LTIML
-414 TKVRIHHRALGT
+414 
-426 LVGLLL
+426 
-432 AAALLHFQIPE
+432 
-443 GTTLSIMLLIT
+443 LIT
-454 LISYL
+454 LIAYL
-459 VQRKNYGLAVIG
+459 VQRKNYGWSVIF
-471 RTITAVYIL
+471 RTITTVYIL

-518 GLLRKNAHQALA
+518 GLLRKNAHQALE
-530 SYQNILRILLKP
+530 SYQKILRILLKP
-542 HPDIGQLA
+542 NPDIGQLS

-594 VGHINEMTILT
+594 IGHINEMTILT
-605 REHSLADST
+605 RAYPLEESPPESDKRHIQLTVKLA
-614 SSSEEKLVQM
+614 E
-624 SATLA
+624 
-629 AEYLQLCEMAI
+629 EYLQLCEMAI

-647 ESDNSGGDNDFVQM
+647 ESDNSEGNNDFVQM
-661 PDVDSDTQISEL
+661 PDIDPDTQISES

-687 HTVSSM
+687 HTVSSL

-701 GIWRSRKLR
+701 GIWRWHKLYS
-710 DKT
+710 KA